1 MNRREFLQTG
11 LAAAAAPQAAQRL
24 TAAVT
29 PTGGVAPA
37 KLARI
42 DTNVTLFPWPG
53 RRLPHDELPSL
64 LGVLERHGITQAWVG
79 TFEGILQRD
88 VRSVN
93 ARLAEA
99 CRASGGRCLG
109 FGSVNPTLPDWEE
122 DLRRCHE
129 VHRMPGVRIN
139 PNYHGYTLADPLFQR
154 LLALAAERRMLVQIV
169 CLIEDTRTQNPLLRV
184 PDVDLAPLPEVL
196 KAVPS
201 ARVLLLNAGKFVD
214 APVFRPLAQL
224 PQVTVET
231 ARVEGVGGVGR
242 LARRLDPGR
251 VVFGS
256 HAPFFIYESAVIKL
270 FESNLTEAEIR
281 TLVDEGPRR
290 LLGG

>member
-1 MNRREFLQTG
+1 MNRREFLQTS
-11 LAAAAAPQAAQRL
+11 LVAAVAPPTAQRLSAAAPPPPESP
-24 TAAVT
+24 AVR
-29 PTGGVAPA
+29 P
-37 KLARI
+37 ARI
-42 DTNVTLFPWPG
+42 DTNVTLFAWPG
-53 RRLPHDELPSL
+53 RRLPHDELPSM
-64 LGVLERHGITQAWVG
+64 LGMLERHGITQAWVG

-88 VRSVN
+88 LRAVN
-93 ARLAEA
+93 ARLADA
-99 CRASGGRCLG
+99 CRGSGGRCLG
-109 FGSVNPTLPDWEE
+109 FGSINPTLPDWEE

-139 PNYHGYTLADPLFQR
+139 PNYHGYGLDDPRCRR
-154 LLALAAERRMLVQIV
+154 LLALAAERGLLVQLG

-196 KAVPS
+196 KAVPRV
-201 ARVLLLNAGKFVD
+201 RVLLLNAGKFVD
-214 APVFRPLAQL
+214 AAVFRPLAL
-224 PQVTVET
+224 MPQVTVEI

-242 LARRLDPGR
+242 LARRLEPGR

-270 FESNLTEAEIR
+270 FESSLTAAEIH

-290 LLGG
+290 LLQG